1 MKIEINKKQYNIII
15 RVLEI
20 AGSIYG
26 VMGDMVDEKYK
37 KPSKDVDDL
46 EEDLF
51 KYAEDYDSLDLFEY
65 YKDKRIISEDY
76 TEEILNDIF
85 DYDEYVFWEKLVEKL
100 ARKEIM
106 EKYPEGKIKN
116 MSNEEFYVL
125 RISTEEKYWQIVEK
139 SGIKNFELK
148 K

>member
-125 RISTEEKYWQIVEK
+125 RNSTEEKYWQIVEK
-139 SGIKNFELK
+139 SCIKNFELK